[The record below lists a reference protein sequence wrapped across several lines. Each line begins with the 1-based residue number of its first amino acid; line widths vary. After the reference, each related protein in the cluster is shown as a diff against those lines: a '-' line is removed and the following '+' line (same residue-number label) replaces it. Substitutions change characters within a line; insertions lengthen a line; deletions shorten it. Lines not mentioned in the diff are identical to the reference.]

1 VEYLNLQAAIVN
13 LRGGDSNMLGQELH
27 FYSLDPAVY
36 EQHLKK
42 YGFEIL
48 LKESDQDQHLV
59 WIAKKND

>member
-1 VEYLNLQAAIVN
+1 MIQLCFLA
-13 LRGGDSNMLGQELH
+13 GGSEFERIDSNMLNQEFY

-59 WIAKKND
+59 WIAKKNG

>member
-1 VEYLNLQAAIVN
+1 
-13 LRGGDSNMLGQELH
+13 MLKEELH

-42 YGFEIL
+42 DGFEIL

-59 WIAKKND
+59 WIAKKNG